1 MRSLSLLPL
10 PLLLLAAAQLSL
22 ADRERFRPYEILG
35 VKRSASPE
43 EIKKGYRRLVKELHP
58 DKNKAPDA
66 EDKFVRLTKA
76 YELLSD
82 PERRRMYDNHGV
94 TEDTP
99 NFNKKHDYSQYNRHG
114 DPFDH
119 LRDLF
124 GDSFHSFRSGN
135 ARENIFHKQ
144 SITYRA
150 YTNTIIPA
158 SHKQPYLLLF
168 YSDWCFSC
176 AQVGL
181 CSLLVF
187 TFLYQVII

>member
-150 YTNTIIPA
+150 YTNPIIPA

-176 AQVGL
+176 AQVGRL
-181 CSLLVF
+181 TAIMLSH
-187 TFLYQVII
+187 TIQ

>member
-10 PLLLLAAAQLSL
+10 LLLLLAAAQLSL

-119 LRDLF
+119 LRVVKVLEFIRRKLDQLISQIDQF
-124 GDSFHSFRSGN
+124 VD
-135 ARENIFHKQ
+135 
-144 SITYRA
+144 
-150 YTNTIIPA
+150 
-158 SHKQPYLLLF
+158 
-168 YSDWCFSC
+168 FSLKLGQ
-176 AQVGL
+176 AAVLKTQMLGL
-181 CSLLVF
+181 SAKEMALDIVK
-187 TFLYQVII
+187 

>member
-1 MRSLSLLPL
+1 MRSLCLLA
-10 PLLLLAAAQLSL
+10 LLLLAVQLSL
-22 ADRERFRPYEILG
+22 GERERFRPYEILG
-35 VKRSASPE
+35 VKRSATPVE
-43 EIKKGYRRLVKELHP
+43 VNKAYRRLVKELHP

-76 YELLSD
+76 YELVSD

-99 NFNKKHDYSQYNRHG
+99 NFNKKHDYSQYNRHA

-181 CSLLVF
+181 GHL
-187 TFLYQVII
+187 T

>member
-1 MRSLSLLPL
+1 MRSPVSAILVLVVTVTLYTQG
-10 PLLLLAAAQLSL
+10 LA
-22 ADRERFRPYEILG
+22 ERFRPYEVIG
-35 VKRSASPE
+35 VKRTAAPE
-43 EIKKGYRRLVKELHP
+43 EIKKAYRRLVKELHP

-66 EDKFVRLTKA
+66 QDKFVKLTKA

-124 GDSFHSFRSGN
+124 GDSFHNFRSSN

-144 SITYRA
+144 SITHKA
-150 YTNTIIPA
+150 YTNTVLPN
-158 SHKQPYLLLF
+158 SSKQPYLLLF

-176 AQVGL
+176 AQVTCENKFNL
-181 CSLLVF
+181 ILIVYFCR
-187 TFLYQVII
+187 